1 MIPSAQYPV
10 PGDCRRVDSV
20 PRAFRMTLS
29 LFRPGARKVTAAVLL
44 MTWLAPLPPPALA
57 QPASAPAV
65 PARPN
70 LDVGS
75 AAAADQVQSNLN
87 RSVQIGRQS
96 PYLQKETT
104 IIDAPTYELPDMGD
118 PSTAA
123 LSPEMERR
131 LGDRVMR
138 QIRRDPDYVPDPL
151 LSDYLN
157 DIGYRLIES
166 ARRQHVAGSTSAS
179 SFELF
184 AVRDPGINA
193 FALPG
198 GYIGVNTGTLVA
210 TDSESELASVLG
222 HEIGHVLQRH
232 IARGIDKSGE
242 SMWIALASILLAGL
256 AATKSGDAAQAL
268 AVGGQAAAVSNQL
281 AFSRGAE
288 READRV
294 GFTLLTGAGYNPDGM
309 PDFFRRLQRVTSIA
323 DTGVVPGY
331 ARTHPLTG
339 ERIADMEDRARGL
352 PHPLQPHRPEFGFA
366 KARARVLQEM
376 STSAYLDVRNAMRS
390 QLASAPDAPVEKRAA
405 LWYGIAVAE
414 QMAGQLDAAEQA
426 LLEARRLYGNIPG
439 ITSGSPNLDVTAI
452 ELVRAHHRVPEA
464 LTMARAALTA
474 YPMSRAVGITYAQT
488 LLAAGRVDDAIPYL
502 RDKAREDTAQPIWWD
517 LLAHAYAD
525 QGKRVEQHRALAEK
539 YARDGAWGAAVEQ
552 LKLARDAGDAD
563 FYTLSEVDARLH
575 QMERQYREE
584 KQEEKA
590 LPK

>member
-1 MIPSAQYPV
+1 
-10 PGDCRRVDSV
+10 
-20 PRAFRMTLS
+20 MTLSLS

-268 AVGGQAAAVSNQL
+268 AVGGQAAVVSNQL

>member
-1 MIPSAQYPV
+1 
-10 PGDCRRVDSV
+10 
-20 PRAFRMTLS
+20 
-29 LFRPGARKVTAAVLL
+29 
-44 MTWLAPLPPPALA
+44 MTWLAPLPLPVLA
-57 QPASAPAV
+57 QPASAPAAPV
-65 PARPN
+65 RPN

-96 PYLQKETT
+96 PYLQKATT

-366 KARARVLQEM
+366 KARARVLQET

-452 ELVRAHHRVPEA
+452 ELARAHNRVPQA

-474 YPMSRAVGITYAQT
+474 YPISRAVGITYAQT

-502 RDKAREDTAQPIWWD
+502 RDKAREDSAQPIWWD

>member
-1 MIPSAQYPV
+1 
-10 PGDCRRVDSV
+10 
-20 PRAFRMTLS
+20 MTLS

-44 MTWLAPLPPPALA
+44 IAWLAPLPLPVLA

-65 PARPN
+65 PVRPN

-366 KARARVLQEM
+366 KARARVLQET

-390 QLASAPDAPVEKRAA
+390 QLASSPDAPVEKRAA

-414 QMAGQLDAAEQA
+414 QMAGQLDAPEQA

-452 ELVRAHHRVPEA
+452 ELARAHNRVPQA

-474 YPMSRAVGITYAQT
+474 YPMLRAVGITYAQT

>member
-1 MIPSAQYPV
+1 
-10 PGDCRRVDSV
+10 
-20 PRAFRMTLS
+20 MTLS
-29 LFRPGARKVTAAVLL
+29 MFRPRLRKLTAAVLL
-44 MTWLAPLPPPALA
+44 SAWLAPLPLPVLA
-57 QPASAPAV
+57 QAAAPA
-65 PARPN
+65 ASTH
-70 LDVGS
+70 LDLGS

-96 PYLQKETT
+96 PYLQKDPTV
-104 IIDAPTYELPDMGD
+104 IDAPTYELPDMGD

-123 LSPEMERR
+123 LSPETERR

-151 LSDYLN
+151 LTDYLN
-157 DIGYRLIES
+157 GIGYKLIEA
-166 ARRQHVAGSTSAS
+166 ARRQHVAGSTSASAS

-268 AVGGQAAAVSNQL
+268 AIGGQAAAVSNQL
-281 AFSRGAE
+281 AFSRSAE

-309 PDFFRRLQRVTSIA
+309 PDFFRRLQRVTNIA
-323 DTGVVPGY
+323 DTGVIPGY

-352 PHPLQPHRPEFGFA
+352 PHPRQPRRPEFGFA
-366 KARARVLQEM
+366 KARARVLQET

-390 QLASAPDAPVEKRAA
+390 QLTSAPDAPVEKRAA
-405 LWYGIAVAE
+405 LWYGIAVAN
-414 QMAGQLDAAEQA
+414 QLAGRLDEADQA
-426 LLEARRLYGNIPG
+426 LLEARRLYGNIPD
-439 ITSGSPNLDVTAI
+439 ITSGSADLDVTAI
-452 ELVRAHHRVPEA
+452 ELARARNRTPEA
-464 LTMARAALTA
+464 MALARAALTA
-474 YPMSRAVGITYAQT
+474 YPLSRAVGITYAQT
-488 LLAAGRVDDAIPYL
+488 LLAAGRTSDAIPYL
-502 RDKAREDTAQPIWWD
+502 QDKAREDTTQSIWWD
-517 LLAHAYAD
+517 MLARAYAD

-539 YARDGAWGAAVEQ
+539 YARDGAWGSAVEQ

-575 QMERQYREE
+575 QMERQYKEE
-584 KQEEKA
+584 KVEEKA

>member
-1 MIPSAQYPV
+1 M
-10 PGDCRRVDSV
+10 
-20 PRAFRMTLS
+20 MLS

-44 MTWLAPLPPPALA
+44 MTWLAPLPLPVLA
-57 QPASAPAV
+57 QPASAPAAPV
-65 PARPN
+65 RPN

-366 KARARVLQEM
+366 KARARVLQET

-414 QMAGQLDAAEQA
+414 QMAGQLDVAEQA

-452 ELVRAHHRVPEA
+452 ELARAHNRVPQA

-502 RDKAREDTAQPIWWD
+502 RDKAREDTAQPIWWE

>member
-1 MIPSAQYPV
+1 
-10 PGDCRRVDSV
+10 
-20 PRAFRMTLS
+20 MTLS
-29 LFRPGARKVTAAVLL
+29 LFRPRVRKLTAAVLL
-44 MTWLAPLPPPALA
+44 STWLAPLPLPVLA
-57 QPASAPAV
+57 QAVASTPAASVNPG
-65 PARPN
+65 
-70 LDVGS
+70 LGS

-96 PYLQKETT
+96 PYLPKEPTV
-104 IIDAPTYELPDMGD
+104 IDAPTYELPDMGD
-118 PSTAA
+118 PSTAS

-138 QIRRDPDYVPDPL
+138 QIRRDPDFVPDPL
-151 LSDYLN
+151 ITDYLN
-157 DIGYRLIES
+157 GIGYKLIEA

-210 TDSESELASVLG
+210 TESESELASVLG

-268 AVGGQAAAVSNQL
+268 AMGGQAAAVSNQL

-309 PDFFRRLQRVTSIA
+309 PDFFRRLQRVTNIA
-323 DTGVVPGY
+323 DTGVIPGY

-352 PHPLQPHRPEFGFA
+352 PHPRQPRRPEFGFA
-366 KARARVLQEM
+366 KARARVLQET
-376 STSAYLDVRNAMRS
+376 STSAYIDVRNAMRS
-390 QLASAPDAPVEKRAA
+390 QLSSAPDAPVEKRAA
-405 LWYGIAVAE
+405 LWYGVAVAN
-414 QMAGQLDAAEQA
+414 QMAGRLDDAEQA
-426 LLEARRLYGNIPG
+426 LQEARRLYGNIPG
-439 ITSGSPNLDVTAI
+439 ITSGSVELDVTAI
-452 ELVRAHHRVPEA
+452 ELARARNRASEA
-464 LTMARAALTA
+464 LTLARAALTA
-474 YPMSRAVGITYAQT
+474 YPLSRAVGITYAQT
-488 LLAAGRVDDAIPYL
+488 LLAAGRADDAIPYL
-502 RDKAREDTAQPIWWD
+502 KDKTREDTAQPIWWD
-517 LLAHAYAD
+517 MLARAYAD
-525 QGKRVEQHRALAEK
+525 KGKRVEQHRALAEK
-539 YARDGAWGAAVEQ
+539 YARDGAWGSAVEQ

-584 KQEEKA
+584 KAEDKA

>member
-1 MIPSAQYPV
+1 
-10 PGDCRRVDSV
+10 
-20 PRAFRMTLS
+20 MTLS

-44 MTWLAPLPPPALA
+44 IAWLAPLPLPVLA

-65 PARPN
+65 PVRPN

-323 DTGVVPGY
+323 DTGIVPGY

-366 KARARVLQEM
+366 KARARVLQET

-414 QMAGQLDAAEQA
+414 QMAGQLDAPEQA

-452 ELVRAHHRVPEA
+452 ELARAHNRVPQA

-502 RDKAREDTAQPIWWD
+502 RDKAREDTAQPIWWE

>member
-1 MIPSAQYPV
+1 
-10 PGDCRRVDSV
+10 
-20 PRAFRMTLS
+20 MTLS

>member
-1 MIPSAQYPV
+1 
-10 PGDCRRVDSV
+10 
-20 PRAFRMTLS
+20 MTLS

-44 MTWLAPLPPPALA
+44 MTWLAPLPLPVLA
-57 QPASAPAV
+57 QPASASASAAPV
-65 PARPN
+65 RPN

-323 DTGVVPGY
+323 DTGIVPGY

-366 KARARVLQEM
+366 KARARVLQET

-414 QMAGQLDAAEQA
+414 QMAGQLDAPEQA

-452 ELVRAHHRVPEA
+452 ELARAHNRVPQA

-502 RDKAREDTAQPIWWD
+502 RDKAREDTAQPIWWE

>member
-1 MIPSAQYPV
+1 M
-10 PGDCRRVDSV
+10 
-20 PRAFRMTLS
+20 
-29 LFRPGARKVTAAVLL
+29 TAAVLL
-44 MTWLAPLPPPALA
+44 MTWLAPLPLPVLA
-57 QPASAPAV
+57 QPASAPAAPV
-65 PARPN
+65 RPN

-323 DTGVVPGY
+323 DTGIVPGY

-390 QLASAPDAPVEKRAA
+390 QLTSAPDAPVERRAA

-452 ELVRAHHRVPEA
+452 ELARAHHRVPEA

>member
-1 MIPSAQYPV
+1 
-10 PGDCRRVDSV
+10 
-20 PRAFRMTLS
+20 MTLS

-452 ELVRAHHRVPEA
+452 ELARAHHRVPEA

>member
-1 MIPSAQYPV
+1 
-10 PGDCRRVDSV
+10 
-20 PRAFRMTLS
+20 MTLS

-44 MTWLAPLPPPALA
+44 MTWLAPLPLPVLA
-57 QPASAPAV
+57 QPASAPAAPV
-65 PARPN
+65 RPN

-323 DTGVVPGY
+323 DTGIVPGY

-390 QLASAPDAPVEKRAA
+390 QLTSAPDAPVERRAA

-452 ELVRAHHRVPEA
+452 ELARAHHRVPEA

>member
-1 MIPSAQYPV
+1 
-10 PGDCRRVDSV
+10 
-20 PRAFRMTLS
+20 MTLS

-44 MTWLAPLPPPALA
+44 IAWLAPLPLPVLA
-57 QPASAPAV
+57 QPASASAPAV
-65 PARPN
+65 PVRPN

-323 DTGVVPGY
+323 DTGIVPGY

-366 KARARVLQEM
+366 KARARVLQET

-414 QMAGQLDAAEQA
+414 QMAGQLDAPEQA

-452 ELVRAHHRVPEA
+452 ELARAHNRVPQA

-502 RDKAREDTAQPIWWD
+502 RDKAREDTAQPIWWE

>member
-1 MIPSAQYPV
+1 MTQPFF
-10 PGDCRRVDSV
+10 R
-20 PRAFRMTLS
+20 PRARQL
-29 LFRPGARKVTAAVLL
+29 TAAVLL
-44 MTWLAPLPPPALA
+44 TTWLAPLPLPVLA
-57 QPASAPAV
+57 QGVASAPA
-65 PARPN
+65 
-70 LDVGS
+70 
-75 AAAADQVQSNLN
+75 AAAAAADTADQVQSNLN

-96 PYLQKETT
+96 PYLQKDPT

-138 QIRRDPDYVPDPL
+138 EIRRDPDYVPDPL

-157 DIGYRLIES
+157 EIGYKLIEA

-179 SFELF
+179 SFQLF
-184 AVRDPGINA
+184 AVRDPAINA

-198 GYIGVNTGTLVA
+198 GYVGVNTGTLVA

-232 IARGIDKSGE
+232 IARGIDKQGE

-268 AVGGQAAAVSNQL
+268 AVGGQAAAVSHQL
-281 AFSRGAE
+281 SFSRSAE

-294 GFTLLTGAGYNPDGM
+294 GFTLLTGAGYDPDGM
-309 PDFFRRLQRVTSIA
+309 PDFFRRLQRVTNIA
-323 DTGVVPGY
+323 DTGVIPGY

-339 ERIADMEDRARGL
+339 ERIADMADRARGL
-352 PHPLQPHRPEFGFA
+352 PHPRQPRRPEFGFA
-366 KARARVLQEM
+366 KARARVLQET
-376 STSAYLDVRNAMRS
+376 SNSAYIDVRNAMQS
-390 QLASAPDAPVEKRAA
+390 QLTSAPDAPVEKRAA
-405 LWYGIAVAE
+405 LWYGIAFANQRV
-414 QMAGQLDAAEQA
+414 GKLDEAEQA

-439 ITSGSPNLDVTAI
+439 ITSGSPDLDVTAI
-452 ELVRAHHRVPEA
+452 ELARAHNRVPEA
-464 LTMARAALTA
+464 LTLSRAALKA
-474 YPMSRAVGITYAQT
+474 YPLSRAVAITYAQT
-488 LLAAGRVDDAIPYL
+488 LLASGRQEEVIPYL
-502 RDKAREDTAQPIWWD
+502 REKAREDITQPIWWD
-517 LLAHAYAD
+517 MLARAYAD
-525 QGKRVEQHRALAEK
+525 KGKRVEQHRALAEK
-539 YARDGAWGAAVEQ
+539 YAREGAWGEAVQQ

-575 QMERQYREE
+575 QMERQYKEE
-584 KQEEKA
+584 KAEDKA

>member
-1 MIPSAQYPV
+1 M
-10 PGDCRRVDSV
+10 
-20 PRAFRMTLS
+20 
-29 LFRPGARKVTAAVLL
+29 TAAVLL
-44 MTWLAPLPPPALA
+44 MTWLAPLPLPVLA
-57 QPASAPAV
+57 QPASASAPAAPV
-65 PARPN
+65 RPN

-138 QIRRDPDYVPDPL
+138 QIRRDPDYVPDPP

-222 HEIGHVLQRH
+222 HEIGHILQRH

-366 KARARVLQEM
+366 KARARVLQET

-452 ELVRAHHRVPEA
+452 ELARVHNRVPQA

>member
-1 MIPSAQYPV
+1 
-10 PGDCRRVDSV
+10 
-20 PRAFRMTLS
+20 MTLS
-29 LFRPGARKVTAAVLL
+29 LFRPRVRKLTAAVLL
-44 MTWLAPLPPPALA
+44 STWLAPLPLPVLA
-57 QPASAPAV
+57 QAAASAPAASIN
-65 PARPN
+65 PG
-70 LDVGS
+70 LGS
-75 AAAADQVQSNLN
+75 TGAADQVQSNLN

-96 PYLQKETT
+96 PYLPKEPAV
-104 IIDAPTYELPDMGD
+104 IDAPTYELPDMGD
-118 PSTAA
+118 PSTAS

-138 QIRRDPDYVPDPL
+138 QIRRDPDFVPDPL
-151 LSDYLN
+151 ITDYLN
-157 DIGYRLIES
+157 GIGYKLIEA

-210 TDSESELASVLG
+210 TESESELASVLG

-268 AVGGQAAAVSNQL
+268 AMGGQAAAVSNQL

-309 PDFFRRLQRVTSIA
+309 PDFFRRLQRVTNIA
-323 DTGVVPGY
+323 DTGVIPGY

-352 PHPLQPHRPEFGFA
+352 PHPRQPRRPEFGFA
-366 KARARVLQEM
+366 KARARVLQET
-376 STSAYLDVRNAMRS
+376 STSAYIDVRNAMRS
-390 QLASAPDAPVEKRAA
+390 QLSSAPDAPVEKRAA
-405 LWYGIAVAE
+405 LWYGVAVAN
-414 QMAGQLDAAEQA
+414 QMAGRLDDAEQA
-426 LLEARRLYGNIPG
+426 LQEARRLYGNIPG
-439 ITSGSPNLDVTAI
+439 ITSGSVELDVTAI
-452 ELVRAHHRVPEA
+452 ELARARNRASEA
-464 LTMARAALTA
+464 LTLARAALTA
-474 YPMSRAVGITYAQT
+474 YPLSRAAGITYAQT
-488 LLAAGRVDDAIPYL
+488 LLAAGRADDAIPYL
-502 RDKAREDTAQPIWWD
+502 KDKTREDTAQPIWWD
-517 LLAHAYAD
+517 MLARAYAD
-525 QGKRVEQHRALAEK
+525 KGKRVEQHRALAEK
-539 YARDGAWGAAVEQ
+539 YARDGAWGSAVEQ

-584 KQEEKA
+584 KAEDKA

>member
-1 MIPSAQYPV
+1 M
-10 PGDCRRVDSV
+10 
-20 PRAFRMTLS
+20 LS

-44 MTWLAPLPPPALA
+44 MTWLAPLPLPVLA
-57 QPASAPAV
+57 QPASAPAAPV
-65 PARPN
+65 RPN

-366 KARARVLQEM
+366 KARARVLQET

-414 QMAGQLDAAEQA
+414 QMAGQLDVAEQA

-452 ELVRAHHRVPEA
+452 ELARAHNRVPQA

-502 RDKAREDTAQPIWWD
+502 RDKAREDTAQPIWWE

>member
-1 MIPSAQYPV
+1 M
-10 PGDCRRVDSV
+10 
-20 PRAFRMTLS
+20 MLS

-44 MTWLAPLPPPALA
+44 MTWLAPLPLPVLA
-57 QPASAPAV
+57 QPASAPAAPV
-65 PARPN
+65 RPN

-323 DTGVVPGY
+323 DTGIVPGY

-366 KARARVLQEM
+366 KARARVLQET

-414 QMAGQLDAAEQA
+414 QMAGQLDVAEQA

-452 ELVRAHHRVPEA
+452 ELARAHNRVPQA

>member
-1 MIPSAQYPV
+1 M
-10 PGDCRRVDSV
+10 
-20 PRAFRMTLS
+20 
-29 LFRPGARKVTAAVLL
+29 TAAVLL
-44 MTWLAPLPPPALA
+44 MTWLAPLPLPVLA
-57 QPASAPAV
+57 QPASASAPAAPV
-65 PARPN
+65 RPN

-138 QIRRDPDYVPDPL
+138 QIHRDPDYVPDPL

-323 DTGVVPGY
+323 DTGIVPGY

-366 KARARVLQEM
+366 KARARVLQET

-452 ELVRAHHRVPEA
+452 ELARAHNRVPQA

>member
-1 MIPSAQYPV
+1 M
-10 PGDCRRVDSV
+10 
-20 PRAFRMTLS
+20 
-29 LFRPGARKVTAAVLL
+29 TAAVLL
-44 MTWLAPLPPPALA
+44 MTWLAPLPLPVLA
-57 QPASAPAV
+57 QPASASAPAAPV
-65 PARPN
+65 RPN

-138 QIRRDPDYVPDPL
+138 QIHRDPDYVPDPL

-323 DTGVVPGY
+323 DTGIVPGY

-366 KARARVLQEM
+366 KARARVLQET

-452 ELVRAHHRVPEA
+452 ELARAHHRVPQA

>member
-1 MIPSAQYPV
+1 MTVLGVKRFMIASAQRPAMP
-10 PGDCRRVDSV
+10 PGG
-20 PRAFRMTLS
+20 
-29 LFRPGARKVTAAVLL
+29 FRPTRIPYDALFLPAARPQGDGHRAVDDV
-44 MTWLAPLPPPALA
+44 ACPVSPLALA
-57 QPASAPAV
+57 QPASVPAAPA
-65 PARPN
+65 
-70 LDVGS
+70 G
-75 AAAADQVQSNLN
+75 AAAAAEQVQSNLN

-96 PYLQKETT
+96 PYLQKDAT

-157 DIGYRLIES
+157 DIGYRLIEA

-210 TDSESELASVLG
+210 TESESELASVLG

-309 PDFFRRLQRVTSIA
+309 PDFFRRLQRVSSIA
-323 DTGVVPGY
+323 DTGAVPGY

-352 PHPLQPHRPEFGFA
+352 PHPRQPQRPAFGFA
-366 KARARVLQEM
+366 KARARVLQEI

-390 QLASAPDAPVEKRAA
+390 QLASAPDAP
-405 LWYGIAVAE
+405 AE
-414 QMAGQLDAAEQA
+414 N
-426 LLEARRLYGNIPG
+426 ARRCGTALPSPSNWPG
-439 ITSGSPNLDVTAI
+439 SWTPRSRRCSRRGGCTATSPASPRA
-452 ELVRAHHRVPEA
+452 VRAW
-464 LTMARAALTA
+464 M
-474 YPMSRAVGITYAQT
+474 
-488 LLAAGRVDDAIPYL
+488 
-502 RDKAREDTAQPIWWD
+502 
-517 LLAHAYAD
+517 
-525 QGKRVEQHRALAEK
+525 
-539 YARDGAWGAAVEQ
+539 
-552 LKLARDAGDAD
+552 
-563 FYTLSEVDARLH
+563 
-575 QMERQYREE
+575 
-584 KQEEKA
+584 
-590 LPK
+590 

>member
-1 MIPSAQYPV
+1 
-10 PGDCRRVDSV
+10 
-20 PRAFRMTLS
+20 MTLS
-29 LFRPGARKVTAAVLL
+29 LFRPRARKVTAAVLL
-44 MTWLAPLPPPALA
+44 MTWLAPVSLPALA
-57 QPASAPAV
+57 QPASVPAV
-65 PARPN
+65 P
-70 LDVGS
+70 VGS

-96 PYLQKETT
+96 PYLQKEAT

-157 DIGYRLIES
+157 DIGYRLIEA

-210 TDSESELASVLG
+210 TESESELASVLG

-281 AFSRGAE
+281 AFSRSAE

-309 PDFFRRLQRVTSIA
+309 PDFFRRLQRVSNIA

-352 PHPLQPHRPEFGFA
+352 PHPRQPHRPTFGFA
-366 KARARVLQEM
+366 KARARVLQET

-390 QLASAPDAPVEKRAA
+390 QLVSAPDAPVEKRAA

-414 QMAGQLDAAEQA
+414 QMAGQPDPAEQA
-426 LLEARRLYGNIPG
+426 LLEARRLYGNIPD
-439 ITSGSPNLDVTAI
+439 ITSGSPDLDVTAI
-452 ELVRAHHRVPEA
+452 ELARARNRVPEA

-474 YPMSRAVGITYAQT
+474 YPLSRAVGITYAQT
-488 LLAAGRVDDAIPYL
+488 LLAAGRAEEAIPYL

-517 LLAHAYAD
+517 MLARAYAD

>member
-1 MIPSAQYPV
+1 M
-10 PGDCRRVDSV
+10 
-20 PRAFRMTLS
+20 
-29 LFRPGARKVTAAVLL
+29 TAAVLL
-44 MTWLAPLPPPALA
+44 MTWLAPLPLPVLA
-57 QPASAPAV
+57 QPASASASAAPV
-65 PARPN
+65 RPN

-323 DTGVVPGY
+323 DTGIVPGY

-366 KARARVLQEM
+366 KARARVLQET

-414 QMAGQLDAAEQA
+414 QMAGQLDAPEQA

-452 ELVRAHHRVPEA
+452 ELARAHNRVPQA

-502 RDKAREDTAQPIWWD
+502 RDKAREDTAQPIWWE

>member
-1 MIPSAQYPV
+1 
-10 PGDCRRVDSV
+10 
-20 PRAFRMTLS
+20 MTLS

-44 MTWLAPLPPPALA
+44 MTWLAPLPLPVLA
-57 QPASAPAV
+57 QPASAPAAPV
-65 PARPN
+65 RPN

-366 KARARVLQEM
+366 KARARVLQET

-390 QLASAPDAPVEKRAA
+390 QLTSAPDAPVEKRAA

-414 QMAGQLDAAEQA
+414 QMAGQLDVAEQA

-452 ELVRAHHRVPEA
+452 ELARAHNRVPQA

-502 RDKAREDTAQPIWWD
+502 RDKAREDTAQPIWWE

>member
-1 MIPSAQYPV
+1 
-10 PGDCRRVDSV
+10 
-20 PRAFRMTLS
+20 
-29 LFRPGARKVTAAVLL
+29 
-44 MTWLAPLPPPALA
+44 PLPVLA
-57 QPASAPAV
+57 QPASASAPAAPV
-65 PARPN
+65 RPN

-138 QIRRDPDYVPDPL
+138 QIHRDPDYVPDPL

-323 DTGVVPGY
+323 DTGIVPGY

-366 KARARVLQEM
+366 KARARVLQET

-452 ELVRAHHRVPEA
+452 ELARAHHRVPQA

>member
-1 MIPSAQYPV
+1 M
-10 PGDCRRVDSV
+10 
-20 PRAFRMTLS
+20 
-29 LFRPGARKVTAAVLL
+29 TAAVLL
-44 MTWLAPLPPPALA
+44 MTWLAPLPLPVLA
-57 QPASAPAV
+57 QPASASAAPV
-65 PARPN
+65 RPN

-323 DTGVVPGY
+323 DTGIVPGY

-366 KARARVLQEM
+366 KARARVLQET

-414 QMAGQLDAAEQA
+414 QMAGQWDAAEQA

-452 ELVRAHHRVPEA
+452 ELARAHNRVPQA

-502 RDKAREDTAQPIWWD
+502 RDKAREDTAQPIWWE

>member
-1 MIPSAQYPV
+1 
-10 PGDCRRVDSV
+10 
-20 PRAFRMTLS
+20 MTLS

-44 MTWLAPLPPPALA
+44 IAWLAPLPLPVLA

-65 PARPN
+65 PVRPN

-366 KARARVLQEM
+366 KARARVLQET

-390 QLASAPDAPVEKRAA
+390 QLTSAPDAPVEKRAA

-414 QMAGQLDAAEQA
+414 QMAGQLDVAEQA

-452 ELVRAHHRVPEA
+452 ELARARNRVPQA

-502 RDKAREDTAQPIWWD
+502 RDKAREDTAQPIWWE

>member
-1 MIPSAQYPV
+1 
-10 PGDCRRVDSV
+10 
-20 PRAFRMTLS
+20 MTLS

-44 MTWLAPLPPPALA
+44 MTWLAPLPLPVLA
-57 QPASAPAV
+57 QPASAPAAPV
-65 PARPN
+65 RPN

-96 PYLQKETT
+96 PYLQKATT

-366 KARARVLQEM
+366 KARARVLQET

-452 ELVRAHHRVPEA
+452 ELARAHNRVPQA

-474 YPMSRAVGITYAQT
+474 YPISRAVGITYAQT

-502 RDKAREDTAQPIWWD
+502 RDKAREDSAQPIWWD

>member
-1 MIPSAQYPV
+1 
-10 PGDCRRVDSV
+10 
-20 PRAFRMTLS
+20 
-29 LFRPGARKVTAAVLL
+29 
-44 MTWLAPLPPPALA
+44 MTWLAPVSLPALA
-57 QPASAPAV
+57 QPASVPAV
-65 PARPN
+65 P
-70 LDVGS
+70 VGS

-96 PYLQKETT
+96 PYLQKEAT

-157 DIGYRLIES
+157 DIGYRLIEA

-210 TDSESELASVLG
+210 TESESELASVLG

-281 AFSRGAE
+281 AFSRSAE

-309 PDFFRRLQRVTSIA
+309 PDFFRRLQRVSNIA

-352 PHPLQPHRPEFGFA
+352 PHPRQPHRPTFGFA
-366 KARARVLQEM
+366 KARARVLQET

-390 QLASAPDAPVEKRAA
+390 QLVSAPDAPVEKRAA

-414 QMAGQLDAAEQA
+414 QMAGQPDPAEQA
-426 LLEARRLYGNIPG
+426 LLEARRLYGNIPD
-439 ITSGSPNLDVTAI
+439 ITSGSPDLDVTAI
-452 ELVRAHHRVPEA
+452 ELARARNRVPEA

-474 YPMSRAVGITYAQT
+474 YPLSRAVGITYAQT
-488 LLAAGRVDDAIPYL
+488 LLAAGRAEEAIPYL
-502 RDKAREDTAQPIWWD
+502 RDKAREDTAHPIWWD
-517 LLAHAYAD
+517 MLARAYAD

>member
-1 MIPSAQYPV
+1 
-10 PGDCRRVDSV
+10 
-20 PRAFRMTLS
+20 MTLS

-44 MTWLAPLPPPALA
+44 MTWLAPLPLPVLA
-57 QPASAPAV
+57 QPASASAPAAPV
-65 PARPN
+65 RPN

-138 QIRRDPDYVPDPL
+138 QIHRDPDYVPDPL

-323 DTGVVPGY
+323 DTGIVPGY

-366 KARARVLQEM
+366 KARARVLQET

-452 ELVRAHHRVPEA
+452 ELARAHHRVPQA

>member
-1 MIPSAQYPV
+1 
-10 PGDCRRVDSV
+10 
-20 PRAFRMTLS
+20 MTLS

-44 MTWLAPLPPPALA
+44 IAWLAPLPLPVLA

-65 PARPN
+65 PVRPN

-323 DTGVVPGY
+323 DTGIVPGY

-366 KARARVLQEM
+366 KARARVLQET

-414 QMAGQLDAAEQA
+414 QMAGQLDTPEQA

-452 ELVRAHHRVPEA
+452 ELARAHNRVPQA

-502 RDKAREDTAQPIWWD
+502 RDKAREDTAQPIWWE

>member
-1 MIPSAQYPV
+1 
-10 PGDCRRVDSV
+10 
-20 PRAFRMTLS
+20 MTLS

-44 MTWLAPLPPPALA
+44 MTWLAPLPLPVLA

-323 DTGVVPGY
+323 DTGIVPGY

-452 ELVRAHHRVPEA
+452 ELARAHHRVPEA

-584 KQEEKA
+584 KQEEKV